1 MASIL
6 ATKLHRPVADAAWVD
21 RSRLFARLDAGL
33 RRRLTLVS
41 APAGYGK
48 TTLIAAWIAD
58 RSHPAAWVSL
68 DASDRDPARF
78 ATYLTLGL
86 RAFTPEIGSGV
97 LRGLQSGQP
106 PPLDALVTALIN
118 ELAALSVS
126 GIIVLDDYHLVDS
139 DEVDRALTLLID
151 HLPAQIHLVIATRED
166 PDLPLARWRGRDQL
180 SEVRIADLRFSP
192 EECAAFLTTRVDS
205 ALMPEDIQALHQR
218 TEGWAVGLQLASL
231 SLQGSENTAAF
242 IRSFSG
248 SHRFVLDYL
257 VEEVLRKLP
266 ADVERFLLRT
276 SILQRLCGPLCDAML
291 EAPDAAS
298 MRTLAQLERANLFLI
313 PLDAERRWYRYHH
326 LFAELL
332 RQRLQQHE
340 ALAPLQ
346 IKASAWC
353 EANGLDFEAFEYAV
367 AADDLER
374 AARLCEGAQMPL
386 HFRGGLSMVLSWLDR
401 LPAHAFADRPS
412 LRVTYASALLFIG
425 RLGEIEP
432 IVRAAEVRLPDH
444 TDDPT
449 VRDLIG
455 RIASIRATLG
465 VSQHNA
471 HTIETHARRA
481 LDYLHP
487 ANTPVRASVTWALG
501 HAYLLRNQDD
511 AAARAFDEALPIA
524 EKLRHTMVM
533 LLCKGDQGVLMERAR
548 RFDDATALYRQMID
562 LCGEP
567 ALPVACQAHFGL
579 ARVALAQGAFDDA
592 EAQTRR
598 GIALAMQLPTT
609 DRVAAGELL
618 LGHIALARGDV
629 AEAQSARQRAERAGA
644 DRHATTI
651 AEFAQSYHALRAGL
665 AHTGSD
671 IEQSLVEPLSE
682 REREIL
688 RLIAQGLSNGEIA
701 GRLHLALSTV
711 KGHNMRIFG
720 KLGAGSRTEALARA
734 HDAGLL

>member
-1 MASIL
+1 MASTL
-6 ATKLHRPVADAAWVD
+6 ATKLHRPVANAAWVD

-48 TTLIAAWIAD
+48 TTLIAAWLAD

-86 RAFTPEIGSGV
+86 RAFSPEIGSGV

-118 ELAALSVS
+118 ELAALPAS

-151 HLPAQIHLVIATRED
+151 HLPARMHLVIATRED
-166 PDLPLARWRGRDQL
+166 PRLPLARWRGRDQL
-180 SEVRIADLRFSP
+180 GEMRIADLRFSAD
-192 EECAAFLTTRVDS
+192 ECAAFLTSRVDG
-205 ALMPEDIQALHQR
+205 ALAPEDIRALLQR

-231 SLQGSENTAAF
+231 SLQGRDDAAAF

-257 VEEVLRKLP
+257 VEEVLRKQTP
-266 ADVERFLLRT
+266 DVEQFLLRT
-276 SILQRLCGPLCDAML
+276 SILQRLCGPLCDALMDT
-291 EAPDAAS
+291 PDADSA
-298 MRTLAQLERANLFLI
+298 RLLAHLERTNLFLI

-326 LFAELL
+326 LFADLL
-332 RQRLQQHE
+332 RQHLGQGEAIATLQT
-340 ALAPLQ
+340 
-346 IKASAWC
+346 KASAWC
-353 EANGLDFEAFEYAV
+353 EANGLDFEAFEYAA
-367 AADDLER
+367 AADDIER
-374 AARLCEGAQMPL
+374 AARLCEGTHMPL

-432 IVRAAEVRLPDH
+432 IVHAAEAQLPNH

-449 VRDLIG
+449 LRDLIG

-465 VSQHNA
+465 VSQHDA
-471 HTIETHARRA
+471 RTIETHARRA

-487 ANTPVRASVTWALG
+487 ANIPVRASVTWALG
-501 HAYLLRNQDD
+501 HAYLLRHQDD
-511 AAARAFDEALPIA
+511 AAARAFNEALPIA

-533 LLCKGDQGVLMERAR
+533 LLCKSDQGVLMERAR
-548 RFDDATALYRQMID
+548 RFDDAAELYRQTID

-579 ARVALAQGAFDDA
+579 ARIALAQGAFDDA

-598 GIALAMQLPTT
+598 GIVLAKQLPMT
-609 DRVAAGELL
+609 DRAAAGELL
-618 LGHIALARGDV
+618 LGHIALARGDMV
-629 AEAQSARQRAERAGA
+629 EARAARRRAEQAGA
-644 DRHATTI
+644 GRHATTI
-651 AEFAQSYHALRAGL
+651 AEFAQSYGALNAGL
-665 AHTGSD
+665 AHGSG
-671 IEQSLVEPLSE
+671 EQPLVEPLSE